1 MAGASPAPVPLST
14 PSLLMWCSAG
24 AKHSPAWAT
33 RPGWTATVDAAWTS
47 STSCCSPRWG
57 WSGGH
62 GGMKVVKRVV
72 VDLGQWPWGDGG
84 QGEVGHRVVATGEQW
99 WPWAALTTEL
109 VASGMV
115 VPMG

>member
-1 MAGASPAPVPLST
+1 
-14 PSLLMWCSAG
+14 
-24 AKHSPAWAT
+24 
-33 RPGWTATVDAAWTS
+33 
-47 STSCCSPRWG
+47 
-57 WSGGH
+57 
-62 GGMKVVKRVV
+62 MKVIKRVV

-115 VPMG
+115 VPMGW